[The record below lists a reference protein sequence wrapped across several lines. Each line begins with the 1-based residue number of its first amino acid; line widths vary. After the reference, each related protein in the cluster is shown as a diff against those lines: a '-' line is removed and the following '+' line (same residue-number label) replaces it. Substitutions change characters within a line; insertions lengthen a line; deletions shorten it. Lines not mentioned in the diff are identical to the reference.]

1 MVTVIPPM
9 CEVCAKGG
17 DCHREKCVYGTEK
30 STTRKEELKA
40 KVREKLKAKRRAD
53 KPSAD

>member
-30 STTRKEELKA
+30 STTRKEELQA

-53 KPSAD
+53 EPSAD